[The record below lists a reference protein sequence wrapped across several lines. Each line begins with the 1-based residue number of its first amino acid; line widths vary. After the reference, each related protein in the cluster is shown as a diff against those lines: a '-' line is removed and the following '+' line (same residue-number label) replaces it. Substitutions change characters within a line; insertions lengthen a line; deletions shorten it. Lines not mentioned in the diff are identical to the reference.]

1 MKFIDKFCLNLILIS
16 FSCLNASSQNTNWIN
31 YYSFDVSNT
40 KLEINNQTK
49 VFKFNFYDNETVG
62 KFYYDSSLA
71 EYILTDTVF
80 NYMDFQICILEK
92 KKVIEMLDTMEFI
105 LKSDWQTTHNFK
117 TCLLKVSYDKG
128 VYSKVVDYEN
138 TEGLGYVKIPSS
150 SNDTIFFEYP
160 NLGLKTQKIGLV
172 SLGDFNKIKLD
183 FSEKIIKSISVGENN
198 HVLKNGRFNRLTIR
212 FYFNGTLI
220 EKKLYVRKKD
230 LLNDVN
236 ASLQHFKKY
245 GRWIW

>member
-1 MKFIDKFCLNLILIS
+1 
-16 FSCLNASSQNTNWIN
+16 
-31 YYSFDVSNT
+31 
-40 KLEINNQTK
+40 
-49 VFKFNFYDNETVG
+49 
-62 KFYYDSSLA
+62 
-71 EYILTDTVF
+71 
-80 NYMDFQICILEK
+80 
-92 KKVIEMLDTMEFI
+92 
-105 LKSDWQTTHNFK
+105 
-117 TCLLKVSYDKG
+117 
-128 VYSKVVDYEN
+128 
-138 TEGLGYVKIPSS
+138 LGYVKIPSS